1 MGVGGGFEQ
10 KILDKFSEKLGP
22 CTPSMLSN
30 YSFAAHSKTDFT
42 IIFGP
47 RMKSGGTYRIGLV
60 RPSVCV
66 SVCMWRDSS
75 ETVHRIVPKLWE
87 KFGIKILRKVCL
99 PDFSKNFPFPG
110 NRGVRGKKWPKLR
123 FLTLSRR
130 TRHYFFLIFF
140 LNDPIKYLYH
150 PQPPCYPAKF
160 LFGVKD
166 HFSIFFLLYKLGN
179 Q

>member
-66 SVCMWRDSS
+66 CVRVYVTRFLGNRSSHRS
-75 ETVHRIVPKLWE
+75 ETLGKVRDKNFKKSMLAGFFE
-87 KFGIKILRKVCL
+87 KFPVPRK
-99 PDFSKNFPFPG
+99 SG
-110 NRGVRGKKWPKLR
+110 G
-123 FLTLSRR
+123 
-130 TRHYFFLIFF
+130 TRQKMAQIEVF
-140 LNDPIKYLYH
+140 DT
-150 PQPPCYPAKF
+150 
-160 LFGVKD
+160 
-166 HFSIFFLLYKLGN
+166 
-179 Q
+179 